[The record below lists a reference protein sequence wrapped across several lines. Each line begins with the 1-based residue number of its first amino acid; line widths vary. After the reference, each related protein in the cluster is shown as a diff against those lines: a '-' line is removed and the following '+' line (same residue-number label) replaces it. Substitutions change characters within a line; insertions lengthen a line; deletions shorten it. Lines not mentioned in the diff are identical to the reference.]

1 MDQSGRSFLTDPA
14 SFCWPKKSLHISDS
28 PGRYSAPMQ
37 TVFTIGYEGATLLDF
52 LATLHV
58 AGVRR
63 VVDVREL
70 PQSRRP
76 GFSKNVLR
84 AALEEHGFAYEHRKP
99 LGDPKA
105 GRDAARAGRHDEF
118 RQIFKAHM
126 ETSAARDELASLRQ
140 VLETES
146 CVLLCYERDHRNCHR
161 QLLCDDLQR
170 LGSFTVKHIG
180 VQPAPARRIAHDN
193 EAERSA
199 GAC

>member
-1 MDQSGRSFLTDPA
+1 
-14 SFCWPKKSLHISDS
+14 
-28 PGRYSAPMQ
+28 MQ
-37 TVFTIGYEGATLLDF
+37 TIFTIGYEGASLSDFINTLVL
-52 LATLHV
+52 

-84 AALEEHGFAYEHRKP
+84 VALEEHGLSYEHRKA

-105 GRDAARAGRHDEF
+105 GREAARAGRHDEF
-118 RQIFKAHM
+118 QQIFKAHM
-126 ETSAARDELASLRQ
+126 ETSAARDELAALLE

-146 CVLLCYERDHRNCHR
+146 CVLLCYERDHRYCHR

-170 LGSFTVKHIG
+170 LGSFQVKHIG
-180 VQPAPARRIAHDN
+180 VQPTVSRRR
-193 EAERSA
+193 ERRDGTERRA
-199 GAC
+199 GTC

>member
-1 MDQSGRSFLTDPA
+1 
-14 SFCWPKKSLHISDS
+14 
-28 PGRYSAPMQ
+28 MQ
-37 TVFTIGYEGATLLDF
+37 TVFTIGYEGATLADF
-52 LATLHV
+52 IATLQV

-84 AALEEHGFAYEHRKP
+84 AALEQHSLAYEHRRA

-105 GRDAARAGRHDEF
+105 GREAARAGRHDEF

-126 ETSAARDELASLRQ
+126 ETRSAREDLVTLRE
-140 VLETES
+140 VLENES
-146 CVLLCYERDHRNCHR
+146 CVLLCYERDHRHCHR
-161 QLLCDDLQR
+161 QLLCNDLQR
-170 LGSFTVKHIG
+170 LGSLQVKHIG
-180 VQPAPARRIAHDN
+180 VQPAGGWRRAQSDG
-193 EAERSA
+193 AERRV

>member
-1 MDQSGRSFLTDPA
+1 
-14 SFCWPKKSLHISDS
+14 
-28 PGRYSAPMQ
+28 MQ
-37 TVFTIGYEGATLLDF
+37 TIFTIGYEGATLSDF
-52 LATLHV
+52 IATLQV
-58 AGVRR
+58 VGVRR

-84 AALEEHGFAYEHRKP
+84 AALEEHGLSYEHRKA

-105 GRDAARAGRHDEF
+105 GREAARAGRHDEF
-118 RQIFKAHM
+118 QQIFKAHM
-126 ETSAARDELASLRQ
+126 ETSAARDELLALWQ

-146 CVLLCYERDHRNCHR
+146 CVLLCYERDHRHCHR

-170 LGSFTVKHIG
+170 LGSLQVKHIG
-180 VQPAPARRIAHDN
+180 VQPAAGRRGARSDG
-193 EAERSA
+193 AERRA

>member
-1 MDQSGRSFLTDPA
+1 VTMADDSFRRVPA

-28 PGRYSAPMQ
+28 NGRYSAPMQ
-37 TVFTIGYEGATLLDF
+37 TVFTIGYEGATLSDF
-52 LATLHV
+52 IATLQV

-84 AALEEHGFAYEHRKP
+84 AALEEHGLAYEHRRP

-105 GRDAARAGRHDEF
+105 GREAARAGRHDEF

-126 ETSAARDELASLRQ
+126 ETSAARDELAALRK

-146 CVLLCYERDHRNCHR
+146 CVLLCYERDHRHCHR

-170 LGSFTVKHIG
+170 LGSIQVQHIG
-180 VQPAPARRIAHDN
+180 VQPAAGRRRAHSDG
-193 EAERSA
+193 AERCA